1 MMRRITAVV
10 TLTFASLLVTA
21 GAAMAQTSSYPVAP
35 SPTTIVKGA
44 SGTRGDGTAFTGS
57 SQIPFLTLMI
67 VALVVAGVAALF
79 VDRKV
84 GILPVVDDAERLVGI
99 VSYTDVLR
107 AVLGPKSQAN

>member
-1 MMRRITAVV
+1 MMRRISAVV

-21 GAAMAQTSSYPVAP
+21 GAAMAQTSSYPVSP

-44 SGTRGDGTAFTGS
+44 SGTRGGGTAFTGS

-79 VDRKV
+79 VAR
-84 GILPVVDDAERLVGI
+84 R
-99 VSYTDVLR
+99 R
-107 AVLGPKSQAN
+107 AARFAG